1 MKNDIKK
8 KLDWLAQASKFNIRK
23 TSDGHYEVEFS
34 DDTKNL
40 VALIYND
47 GNIVYCVTGVY
58 NSGCDWADI
67 DIDALLELKS
77 YCEGLIN

>member
-34 DDTKNL
+34 DGKNIE
-40 VALIYND
+40 ASIYED
-47 GNIVYCVTGVY
+47 GDIVYYVTGVY
-58 NSGCDWADI
+58 NSGCDWEEI
-67 DIDALLELKS
+67 DIDALLELKA
-77 YCEGLIN
+77 YCEGLIE